1 MAKPRKA
8 EKHMITGKPILKV
21 GGSNFKAPAMT
32 APWAPRTSTSL
43 AHMIERMLFL
53 DYPLGFGKSA

>member
-8 EKHMITGKPILKV
+8 EKHMIIGKPILKV

-32 APWAPRTSTSL
+32 AP
-43 AHMIERMLFL
+43 
-53 DYPLGFGKSA
+53 LGAMVIDIIGAYV

>member
-21 GGSNFKAPAMT
+21 GGSYFKLPGALT
-32 APWAPRTSTSL
+32 APWYAKNYQPSRLLVISPPVSHL
-43 AHMIERMLFL
+43 SMM
-53 DYPLGFGKSA
+53 

>member
-21 GGSNFKAPAMT
+21 GGSNFKLHAMS
-32 APWAPRTSTSL
+32 ASW
-43 AHMIERMLFL
+43 
-53 DYPLGFGKSA
+53 GFWRKSDHYG